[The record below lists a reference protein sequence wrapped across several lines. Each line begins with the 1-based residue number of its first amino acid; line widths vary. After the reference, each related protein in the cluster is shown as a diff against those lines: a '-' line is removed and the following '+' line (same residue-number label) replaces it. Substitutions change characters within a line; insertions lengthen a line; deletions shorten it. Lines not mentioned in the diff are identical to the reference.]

1 MGSQLGTNSAF
12 ECGEKEDTPDKPYV
26 HGDRVNYFEDSTVF
40 TGFIDVLNCDTD
52 FTYSDV
58 RIVDGNLLVRPGIS
72 TVQELQVE
80 KELFVCKRAD
90 FQDDVIMEA
99 KLEVEDE
106 QYNHNN
112 IRCDQIVYAAA
123 FITQTTTG
131 GTGNGKFVGNLDI
144 DGDII
149 NVTDVNINGTA
160 TGDFSGTFNGTIN
173 QQSWKSFDIKHPNKK
188 GWRLRHVCIEG
199 PEAAVYIRGKLDG
212 ENIIDLPP
220 YWKNLVDYDS
230 ITVDL
235 TPYGRPDPTLYV
247 KDIREEQND
256 IIVSSSAFL
265 RDIKAYYTVTA
276 SRLGSLVVEYE
287 GESVDDYPGDPTNFT
302 YQG

>member
-123 FITQTTTG
+123 FVTQTTTG

-212 ENIIDLPP
+212 ESIIKLPD
-220 YWKNLVDYDS
+220 YWKGLVDYDS
-230 ITVDL
+230 ITVNL
-235 TPYGRPDPTLYV
+235 TAYDRPDPTLYV
-247 KDIREEQND
+247 KARRDEYND
-256 IIVSSSAFL
+256 IIISSTAFL
-265 RDIKAYYTVTA
+265 RNIKAYYTVTA